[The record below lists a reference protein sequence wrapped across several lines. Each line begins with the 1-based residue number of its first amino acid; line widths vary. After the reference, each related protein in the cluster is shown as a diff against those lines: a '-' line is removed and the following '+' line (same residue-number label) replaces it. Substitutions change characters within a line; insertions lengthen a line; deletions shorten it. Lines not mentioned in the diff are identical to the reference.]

1 MIDLIKL
8 KLVAGDGG
16 HGRVSFRREK
26 YVLKGGPDGGYGGD
40 GGHVILRATS
50 HINTL
55 KHLTGKKEISAVN
68 GEVGGR
74 RKKTGARGEDVVI
87 EVPVGTVVFLEKENK
102 ASASR
107 RKKYGVDY
115 LINKSDLE
123 SNKYFVEK
131 EGQGIPFREPDEVA
145 EVEREKIFSF
155 DQDGQEIVVCQGGF
169 GGRGNIAFKGSRNTT
184 PLDAE
189 YGSFGEQKLVTLELK
204 LLADIGLVGYPNA
217 GKSTLLSKITKA
229 NPKTANY
236 PFTTIEPNLGV
247 LSLSDNKDVI
257 VADIPGLIEGAS
269 EGKGLGLDF
278 LRHVENSR
286 VLLYVLFLEEEQ
298 VSDDSLSADKKA
310 ALIWQQYQ
318 LLQKELSNYHQS
330 LVDKP
335 FLVSVN
341 KIDIYDQDLKKAIKD
356 KFKKEKQEV
365 LLFSGYTGDGLEVLV
380 KKLEQVLA
388 ENNKN

>member
-1 MIDLIKL
+1 MIDLVKL
-8 KLVAGDGG
+8 KLIAGDGG

-26 YVLKGGPDGGYGGD
+26 YVPKGGPDGGYGGD
-40 GGHVILRATS
+40 GGHVIIESTK

-55 KHLTGKKEISAVN
+55 KHLTGKKEITAFA
-68 GEVGGR
+68 GEIGGR
-74 RKKTGARGEDVVI
+74 RKKTGERGEDIVVK
-87 EVPVGTVVFLEKENK
+87 VPVGTVIWVEKENQP
-102 ASASR
+102 SFFR
-107 RKKYGVDY
+107 RKKYGVEY
-115 LINKSDLE
+115 LVNKSEVELD
-123 SNKYFVEK
+123 KYFVEK
-131 EGQGIPFREPDEVA
+131 EGQGIPFRESSEWL
-145 EVEREKIFSF
+145 EIERVPVFTF
-155 DQDGQEIVVCQGGF
+155 DQPDQRVIICQGGF
-169 GGRGNIAFKGSRNTT
+169 GGRGNVAFKSGSNTT
-184 PLDAE
+184 PLEAE
-189 YGSFGEQKLVTLELK
+189 YGSFAEKKLVTLELK

-247 LSLSDNKDVI
+247 LSFGAEKDVV

-298 VSDDSLSADKKA
+298 LSDKNLTVVEKT

-318 LLQKELSNYHQS
+318 LLQKELKNYHPS
-330 LVDKP
+330 LIKKP
-335 FLVSVN
+335 FVVSVN
-341 KIDIYDQDLKKAIKD
+341 KIDLYDQELQQAIKE
-356 KFKKEKQEV
+356 KFEQARVKV
-365 LLFSGYTGDGLEVLV
+365 LLFSGFTGDGLIKLV

-388 ENNKN
+388 TN